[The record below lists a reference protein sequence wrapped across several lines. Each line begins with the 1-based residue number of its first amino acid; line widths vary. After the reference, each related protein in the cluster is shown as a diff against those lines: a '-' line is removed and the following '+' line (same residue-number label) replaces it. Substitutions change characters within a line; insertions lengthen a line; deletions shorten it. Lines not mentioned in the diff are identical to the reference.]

1 MPTDPIRIISKPGI
15 RRDGTILEGSYYI
28 DGRWVRFQRGLP
40 RKIGGYRQLSPN
52 FNGPI
57 REINV
62 DSSNGQTYFH
72 TFWSGG
78 IERMTLDNIT
88 GVATTVIDRSPT
100 GFVANSANDWT
111 TATMYN
117 SAGLS
122 SVVVA
127 HVAPNLGQID
137 NTSGGLLYYGDA
149 TLTSTFTQITDPHI
163 VGSEALAGG
172 IVVLHP
178 YLVVFGQ
185 NGTVDWSDAN
195 NPTNGYNNK
204 ARVTQSKIVAAKVL
218 RGGVGASPS
227 GLLWSTDS
235 LLRMYFVGSSAVFA
249 FDTISDAI
257 SIMSPNAVVEFEGI
271 YYWVGID
278 KFYMFNGVVREMP
291 NTMNLN
297 WFFDNLN
304 YAQRSKVFAFS
315 VPRWG
320 EIWFCYPRGNAT
332 ECTHAVIFNTR
343 ESALAGYPVWYDTE
357 LPLTGR
363 TMAVSASVFPY
374 PLMASATPLSGKY
387 ELFQHETGTDAVEG
401 LPTNT
406 NAIDSYFETNELTTF
421 GGALGKP
428 RSKWL
433 HVDAIEPDFVQSGDM
448 TVQITGRTNARASE
462 NDGTEIS
469 FPAPPVSASY
479 QQIVPAKEARRLLR
493 FKFRSNVQGGH
504 YEMGNCIAHVSDAD
518 GTIIG

>member
-1 MPTDPIRIISKPGI
+1 MTKPFRIISKPGI
-15 RRDGTILEGSYYI
+15 RRDGTVLEGSHYI
-28 DGRWVRFQRGLP
+28 DGKWVRFQRGLP
-40 RKIGGYRQLSPN
+40 RKIGGYRQLSPS
-52 FNGPI
+52 FSGPI

-62 DSSNGQTYFH
+62 DASNGQTYFH

-88 GVATTVIDRSPT
+88 GVATTVIDRSPA
-100 GFVANSANDWT
+100 GFVADAANDWT

-117 SAGLS
+117 SLGSS

-137 NTSGGLLYYGDA
+137 NEVGGLIYYGDA
-149 TLTSTFTQITDPHI
+149 KSTSGFTQVTDPDI
-163 VGSEALAGG
+163 VGSNALAGG

-178 YLVVFGQ
+178 FLVVFGQ
-185 NGTVDWSDAN
+185 SGAVCWSDAN
-195 NPTNGYNNK
+195 DPTKGYTNK
-204 ARVTQSKIVAAKVL
+204 SRVTQSKIVAGKVL

-235 LLRMYFVGSSAVFA
+235 LLRMYYTGGATEFS

-291 NTMNLN
+291 NSMNLN

-304 YAQRSKVFAFS
+304 YAQRSKVFAVS

-320 EIWFCYPRGNAT
+320 EIWFCYPRGTAT

-357 LPLTGR
+357 LPLAGR
-363 TMAVSASVFPY
+363 TMGVSASVFPY
-374 PLMASATPLSGKY
+374 PVMASATPISGKY
-387 ELFQHETGTDAVEG
+387 EVFQHEYGRDAVEG
-401 LPTNT
+401 LPPYT
-406 NAIDSYFETNELTTF
+406 NAIDSFFETNEISAVNGGF
-421 GGALGKP
+421 GDP

-433 HVDAIEPDFVQSGDM
+433 RVETIEPDFVQSGDM
-448 TVQITGRTNARASE
+448 TVQITGRTNARAGE
-462 NDGTEIS
+462 NDGDAIV
-469 FPAPPVSASY
+469 FPETPVSQPY

-504 YEMGNCIAHVSDAD
+504 YEMGNCIAHVADAD
-518 GTIIG
+518 GTVIG